1 MAKRGVKL
9 DPSIVERAAELR
21 SEGKTLREISTEL
34 RVNRNVLSE
43 KLSEYHRESLLAS
56 VERAAAL
63 KGLQVA
69 RLEFLIQEATKG
81 WLASRSEIESV
92 RETLSVEFLPS
103 GERIERP
110 TEKVITRKQQAGDAR
125 FLAEIRELMRAQ
137 REILGIRDDTGVIS
151 DEKVTFYLPVN
162 GRESNQP
169 TDNGD
174 QAATGTAR
182 EVP

>member
-9 DPSIVERAAELR
+9 DPSVVERAAELR
-21 SEGKTLREISTEL
+21 AEGKTLREISSEL
-34 RVNRNVLSE
+34 TVNRTVLSE
-43 KLSEYHRESLLAS
+43 KLSEYHRASLLAS

-92 RETLSVEFLPS
+92 RETLSVDFLPT
-103 GERIERP
+103 GERVERP
-110 TEKVITRKQQAGDAR
+110 TEKVVTRKQQAGDAR
-125 FLAEIRELMRAQ
+125 FLAEIRELMREQ

-151 DEKVTFYLPVN
+151 DEKVTFYIPVN

-169 TDNGD
+169 PTDGHPTP
-174 QAATGTAR
+174 TGPTG